1 MNYILF
7 DDSSWTDLLPLT
19 FTRPVSNIRC
29 GILTLQEKWEKLLD
43 SSCSNL
49 TQEYLQELFPLIVSN
64 DNLLINSSVFPDKE
78 ILSVI
83 LALQPDETLMKE
95 SIIIAKRLDGT
106 NLSAIEKGRIE
117 LSLPKEY
124 AGTVK
129 KLNHSWDIFSMN
141 GTAINSDF
149 ELITYNRKSEP
160 VNPSVNVFGNFPVF
174 IEKGAKLHF
183 VILNASDGPIYIGK
197 DAEIMEGSLIRGP
210 FALGQESVVKMG
222 AKIYGSTTIGP
233 FCKVGGEI
241 NNSVIFAYSNKA
253 HDGFLGN
260 AVVGEW
266 CNFGA
271 DSNNSNLKNNYSP
284 VKLWSYRTEHF
295 IDTGLQFCG
304 LIMGDYSKCAI
315 NMMFNTGTVI
325 GISTNLFGAGFPRNF
340 IPSFS
345 WGGPQG
351 FILFTL
357 GKAYE
362 AIDRMKERRGI
373 HINEMEKK
381 MLEHIF
387 NNTKKYR
394 HV

>member
-29 GILTLQEKWEKLLD
+29 GILTMQEKWEKLLD

-49 TQEYLQELFPLIVSN
+49 TQEYLQELFPLIASN
-64 DNLLINSSVFPDKE
+64 DNLIINGSVFPDKE

-95 SIIIAKRLDGT
+95 SIIVAKRIDGT
-106 NLSAIEKGRIE
+106 NLSSIERGLIE
-117 LSLPKEY
+117 ITLPKEY
-124 AGTVK
+124 EGKIK

-141 GTAINSDF
+141 GMAINSDI
-149 ELITYNRKSEP
+149 ELITYNRKSEQ

-174 IEKGAKLHF
+174 IEKGANLHF

-233 FCKVGGEI
+233 FSKVGGEI
-241 NNSVIFAYSNKA
+241 NNSVIFGYSNKA

-284 VKLWSYRTEHF
+284 VKLWSYRNEHF

-315 NMMFNTGTVI
+315 NMMFNTGTVV
-325 GISTNLFGAGFPRNF
+325 GVSTNLFGAGFPRNF

-357 GKAYE
+357 AKAFE

-373 HINEMEKK
+373 HIKETEKK